1 VSDQESRR
9 VPTAAELLAEFE
21 AAHLDW
27 SETWDA
33 VARIDPDFARAHAR
47 MHAVPWRKDHLPAKF
62 KGLVELSVNAA
73 ATHLHV
79 PEILP
84 SLRRALD
91 AGATPAEILEALE
104 LSATVGIHAMNIGVP
119 LLVEVLE
126 ERGRTEPTAL
136 DAEQLRLKEW
146 FTQERGYWHEF
157 WDEMLELDPEMF
169 AAYTEFSTV
178 PWRTGTLS
186 AAEKE
191 LIYVSYDVAATHLYV
206 PGTKLHIRN
215 ALDHGATVG
224 QVLEV
229 MEIASMVGAQAVTT
243 TMPLLIRELADRG
256 ISLEDLRAS
265 SPRNS
270 MSPDANGAG

>member
-1 VSDQESRR
+1 MSDQEPRR
-9 VPTAAELLAEFE
+9 PAPTREELAAEFE
-21 AAHLDW
+21 AAGLDW
-27 SETWDA
+27 SETWQA
-33 VARIDPDFARAHAR
+33 VARIDPDFPRAYAR
-47 MHAVPWRKDHLPAKF
+47 MHAVPWRKGHLPAKF
-62 KGLVELSVNAA
+62 KRLVELTVNAA

-91 AGATPAEILEALE
+91 AGATPGEILEVLE
-104 LSATVGIHAMNIGVP
+104 LSATVGIHAMNVGVP

-126 ERGRTEPTAL
+126 ERGRTEPAEL
-136 DAEQLRLKEW
+136 DAEQQRLKEW
-146 FTQERGYWHEF
+146 FVRERGYWHEF

-169 AAYTEFSTV
+169 EAYTEFSTV
-178 PWRTGTLS
+178 PWRIGSLS
-186 AAEKE
+186 PAEKE

-229 MEIASMVGAQAVTT
+229 MEIASMVGVQGVTT
-243 TMPLLIRELADRG
+243 TMPLLMRELADRG
-256 ISLEDLRAS
+256 IGL
-265 SPRNS
+265 
-270 MSPDANGAG
+270 DAL

>member
-1 VSDQESRR
+1 MSDEEPRRSPSRE
-9 VPTAAELLAEFE
+9 ELLAEFE
-21 AAHLDW
+21 AVGLEW
-27 SETWDA
+27 SQTWDA
-33 VARIDPDFARAHAR
+33 VARLDPDFARAVAR
-47 MHAVPWRKDHLPAKF
+47 MYAVPGRKGHLSPKF
-62 KGLVELSVNAA
+62 RRLVELSVNAA

-84 SLRRALD
+84 ALRRALD
-91 AGATPAEILEALE
+91 AGAAAGEILEVLE

-126 ERGRTEPTAL
+126 ERGRTGPAPL

-146 FTQERGYWHEF
+146 FTRERGYWHEF

-169 AAYTEFSTV
+169 EAYTEFSTV

-186 AAEKE
+186 PAEKE
-191 LIYVSYDVAATHLYV
+191 LVYISYDVAATHLYA

-215 ALDHGATVG
+215 ALDHGATVA

-229 MEIASMVGAQAVTT
+229 MEIASMVGVQGITT
-243 TMPLLIRELADRG
+243 TMPLLLKELADRG
-256 ISLEDLRAS
+256 TDL
-265 SPRNS
+265 NEC
-270 MSPDANGAG
+270 